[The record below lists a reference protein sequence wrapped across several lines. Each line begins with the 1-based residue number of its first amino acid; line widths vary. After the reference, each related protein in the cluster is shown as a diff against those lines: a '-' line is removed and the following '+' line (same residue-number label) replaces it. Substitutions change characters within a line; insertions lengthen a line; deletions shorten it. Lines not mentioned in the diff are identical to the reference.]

1 MAQAIED
8 FDLVIVGGGIVGLS
22 AACALAPMV
31 ARIALVNK
39 IPAPTWSAESDYSL
53 RVSAVNLA
61 SQQLLAEIGV
71 WDQIQQMRCTPYH
84 DMVVWQSL
92 AESEVHFSA
101 TMTRHSSLGA
111 IVENNVLL
119 QALSRRVKTLANV
132 TCYEPSSMQQ
142 FSALSDNSVLIEVE
156 DEQGQS
162 QRLTSRLLVGADG
175 VHSKVR
181 SCAGISA
188 TQQDYQQA
196 GVVCTVRTEKSHQDT
211 AWQCFT
217 EDGPLALL
225 PLAGQQCSI
234 VWSLPKAEAE
244 QMLAL
249 SDESFNT
256 RLSVASEYR
265 LGSLQIASK
274 RASFPLAGSQANEY
288 VAQRVVLLGDA
299 AHAIHPLAGLGLN
312 LGLEDLV
319 CLQQLIKVSDRE
331 LGSERVLQRYQRA
344 RKTENASMQQ
354 ALEAIDKLFRQ
365 PQPWLRQLR
374 SLGFTA
380 SNRCQPI
387 KMAFM
392 RRALGLPL

>member
-111 IVENNVLL
+111 IVDNNVLL

-142 FSALSDNSVLIEVE
+142 FSALSDNSVLI
-156 DEQGQS
+156 
-162 QRLTSRLLVGADG
+162 
-175 VHSKVR
+175 
-181 SCAGISA
+181 
-188 TQQDYQQA
+188 
-196 GVVCTVRTEKSHQDT
+196 
-211 AWQCFT
+211 
-217 EDGPLALL
+217 
-225 PLAGQQCSI
+225 
-234 VWSLPKAEAE
+234 
-244 QMLAL
+244 
-249 SDESFNT
+249 
-256 RLSVASEYR
+256 
-265 LGSLQIASK
+265 
-274 RASFPLAGSQANEY
+274 
-288 VAQRVVLLGDA
+288 
-299 AHAIHPLAGLGLN
+299 
-312 LGLEDLV
+312 
-319 CLQQLIKVSDRE
+319 
-331 LGSERVLQRYQRA
+331 
-344 RKTENASMQQ
+344 
-354 ALEAIDKLFRQ
+354 
-365 PQPWLRQLR
+365 
-374 SLGFTA
+374 
-380 SNRCQPI
+380 
-387 KMAFM
+387 
-392 RRALGLPL
+392 